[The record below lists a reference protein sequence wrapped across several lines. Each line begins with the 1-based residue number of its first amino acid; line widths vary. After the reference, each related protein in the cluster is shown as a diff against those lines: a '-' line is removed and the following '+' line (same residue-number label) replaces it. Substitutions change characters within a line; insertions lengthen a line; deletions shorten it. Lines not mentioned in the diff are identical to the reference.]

1 MIKHILMSVATV
13 YLILLCYLFL
23 FQKRMIY
30 FPWKIITDDPSD
42 INLEFEDVYIKTS
55 DGVKI
60 HAWYIPVFESRAT
73 ILFCHGNAG
82 NLSHRLDTIRI
93 FHELGLNVLIFDYRG
108 YGKSQGNTTEKGT
121 YLDALAAWNYLV
133 TKKNIS
139 SSQIIIAGR
148 SLGGSVGAWLA
159 KEKKPRG
166 LIIESSFT
174 SVPEMGQKIYPFFP
188 IKLLSRFKYNTRDYI
203 QEIECPIM
211 IVHSRQDN
219 IIPFQF
225 GEELFKSAKE
235 PKLFLEIAGGHN
247 GGFIDSENV
256 YKAGFNKFF
265 KILGIDDSNK

>member
-1 MIKHILMSVATV
+1 MSVATV
-13 YLILLCYLFL
+13 YLILICYLFL

-30 FPWKIITDDPSD
+30 FPWQIITDDPSD

-55 DGVKI
+55 DGINI
-60 HAWYIPVFESRAT
+60 HAWYIPADGSRAT

-108 YGKSQGNTTEKGT
+108 YGKSHGNTTEKGT
-121 YLDALAAWNYLV
+121 YLDALAAWDYLIH
-133 TKKNIS
+133 KKNIQ

-211 IVHSRQDN
+211 IVHSRGDN

-225 GEELFKSAKE
+225 GEELFKSAKD
-235 PKLFLEIAGGHN
+235 PKLFLEIAGDHN

-265 KILGIDDSNK
+265 KILRIDD